1 VAHFLSVSEY
11 LSGTT
16 ENVLVITPNATMA
29 SDLRVFSSDGNS
41 TMRRFANLFF
51 FLFHNEANFGTTVL
65 LILTLSSR
73 SAKPCLAACLIPL
86 HRM

>member
-1 VAHFLSVSEY
+1 MAHFLSVSEY

-51 FLFHNEANFGTTVL
+51 FSF
-65 LILTLSSR
+65 
-73 SAKPCLAACLIPL
+73 PQ
-86 HRM
+86 